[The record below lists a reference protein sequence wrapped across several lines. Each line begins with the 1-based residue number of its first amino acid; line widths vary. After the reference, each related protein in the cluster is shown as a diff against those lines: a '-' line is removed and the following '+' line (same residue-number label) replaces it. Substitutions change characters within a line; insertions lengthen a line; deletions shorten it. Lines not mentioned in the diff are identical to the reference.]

1 MGNALWLLLVRIKYK
16 SKFAN
21 QQMKHESSAL
31 KRQQPSVEPANLDGH
46 AELSEAELSGVSAGL
61 QAKLQ
66 TLISTSLA
74 TGSLATPPRLVRA
87 NSAFELS

>member
-1 MGNALWLLLVRIKYK
+1 
-16 SKFAN
+16 
-21 QQMKHESSAL
+21 
-31 KRQQPSVEPANLDGH
+31 
-46 AELSEAELSGVSAGL
+46 
-61 QAKLQ
+61 LQ